1 MPMWN
6 PGLGSFSTDQGS
18 LQMFVHTSPGS
29 CPATQWLLSH
39 PNQQIYFS
47 SSCFSRG
54 QGQCYLRY
62 QRLGPCKVIST
73 FTPWDR
79 SSVWI
84 HLFLLGRWNQPN
96 VVVMKVPMEKVI
108 WFWEKLP
115 FGKNWSIIGSR
126 TRCDMMEWQVFT
138 VIVQLA
144 STCTLIR
151 LDFVVWIGTDPFPA
165 LAFNVPPRHDFGS
178 LYGLDPVHNLTQRLR
193 WQCCCCLIQLLMVC
207 VVREGPG
214 VFCVSSRGRL
224 LQ

>member
-1 MPMWN
+1 MWS
-6 PGLGSFSTDQGS
+6 PGLGSFSTDQRS
-18 LQMFVHTSPGS
+18 LQMFVIVCTHVAGFMPGK
-29 CPATQWLLSH
+29 QWLLSH
-39 PNQQIYFS
+39 SNQQIFFS
-47 SSCFSRG
+47 SSCFTRG

-62 QRLGPCKVIST
+62 QRLGPCQIVSI
-73 FTPWDR
+73 FTPWDHWIIR
-79 SSVWI
+79 LDPSV
-84 HLFLLGRWNQPN
+84 
-96 VVVMKVPMEKVI
+96 
-108 WFWEKLP
+108 FWVGEKLQRRRWYD
-115 FGKNWSIIGSR
+115 FERNCHLGKIGRSMSIIGSR

-193 WQCCCCLIQLLMVC
+193 WQCCCCLIQLLMAAAMC

-214 VFCVSSRGRL
+214 VFVSAQGEG
-224 LQ
+224 

>member
-1 MPMWN
+1 MFHPW
-6 PGLGSFSTDQGS
+6 PRTVLSPVSKAWPLQSCLHFHALGSIIRLDP
-18 LQMFVHTSPGS
+18 FV
-29 CPATQWLLSH
+29 
-39 PNQQIYFS
+39 F
-47 SSCFSRG
+47 F
-54 QGQCYLRY
+54 
-62 QRLGPCKVIST
+62 
-73 FTPWDR
+73 
-79 SSVWI
+79 
-84 HLFLLGRWNQPN
+84 GRWNQPN

-115 FGKNWSIIGSR
+115 FGKNWSIIGSH

-178 LYGLDPVHNLTQRLR
+178 LYGLDPVHNLTQWLR

-207 VVREGPG
+207 A
-214 VFCVSSRGRL
+214 CCQGRL
-224 LQ
+224 WCFFVSAQGEGYCNR